1 MKFIVLNGSPKGPVS
16 VTMQYIH
23 FLEKRFPEHDFEIL
37 HIAQRIRKIEND
49 KNTFGEICN
58 KVSNTDAVVWAFPLY
73 VYLVHAH
80 YKRFI
85 ELIFEK
91 GATDVFANK
100 YAVIFSTSIK
110 FYDIT
115 AHSYIHAVC
124 DDLKMNVVGAYT
136 ADMPDLTKVKE
147 RKRFTH
153 FAEHTFQVIQEKQP
167 VQPQFSPLKRR
178 DFTYKPGEVA
188 KLVSSQGKRILLLS
202 DARTVDTGLNG
213 MIQRFQ
219 ASFIEDIRTIN
230 LHDLSI
236 KGSCQG
242 CLRCGYNFECF
253 YDGKDDY
260 RQFWEEELETSDII
274 VIAGTIRD
282 RYLSSLWKCFFDR
295 RFFHTHTPRLIGK
308 QIIYLIS
315 GPLSHIPNLRMILE
329 AYIELEMA
337 NIVGFVTD
345 EFGDSRDI
353 DLWITRHAADAV
365 RFSVEKYIKP
375 ETFLG
380 VAARKLF
387 RDEIYGRLRMVFQAD
402 YREYKKLGL
411 FDFPQKKIGLRML
424 NAITGILF
432 RIPAVRKKFQ
442 GYLKGGMIMP
452 HQRVLKK
459 LYPEE

>member
-1 MKFIVLNGSPKGPVS
+1 MKFTVLNGSPKGPVS

-23 FLEKRFPEHDFEIL
+23 FLEKHYTEHDFEIL
-37 HIAQRIRKIEND
+37 QIAQHIRKIEND
-49 KNTFGEICN
+49 DKTFKVVLN
-58 KVSNTDAVVWAFPLY
+58 KINNADAVIWAFPLY

-91 GATDVFANK
+91 GVTDVFSKK

-115 AHSYIHAVC
+115 AHSYIQAIC
-124 DDLKMNVVGAYT
+124 DDLKMKVAGIYT
-136 ADMPDLTKVKE
+136 ADMPDLKKEKE
-147 RKRFTH
+147 RERFSH
-153 FAEHTFQVIQEKQP
+153 FTDYTFDLILKKQP
-167 VQPQFSPLKRR
+167 VQPQFSPMHKR
-178 DFTYKPGEVA
+178 DFRYKPGNVE
-188 KLVSSQGKRILLLS
+188 KPVSTRKKRIVLLS
-202 DARTVDTGLNG
+202 DARSEDTDLNG
-213 MIQRFQ
+213 MIRRFQ
-219 ASFIEDIRTIN
+219 SSFTDKIRSIN
-230 LHDLSI
+230 LHELSI
-236 KGSCQG
+236 KGSCRG
-242 CLRCGYNFECF
+242 CLHCGYNFECS
-253 YDGKDDY
+253 YDGEDDY

-282 RYLSSLWKCFFDR
+282 RYLSSVWKCFFDR

-308 QIIYLIS
+308 QIVYLIS
-315 GPLSHIPNLRMILE
+315 GPLSQVANLRMILE
-329 AYIELEMA
+329 AYMELEMA
-337 NIVGFVTD
+337 NVVGFITD

-353 DLWITRHAADAV
+353 DALITNHAAVAV
-365 RFSVEKYIKP
+365 RFSDVNYIKP

-411 FDFPQKKIGLRML
+411 FDFPQKKIGLHL
-424 NAITGILF
+424 FNSIIGILF
-432 RIPAVRKKFQ
+432 RIPAIRKKFQ
-442 GYLKGGMIMP
+442 EYIKRGMIRS
-452 HQRVLKK
+452 HQRTLEK